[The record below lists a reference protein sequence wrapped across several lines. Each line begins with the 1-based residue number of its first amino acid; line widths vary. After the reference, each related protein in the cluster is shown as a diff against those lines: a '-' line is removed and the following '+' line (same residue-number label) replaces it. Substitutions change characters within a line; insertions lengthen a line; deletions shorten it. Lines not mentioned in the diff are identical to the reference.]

1 MTRHPLNQL
10 AYASDPSL
18 EYRQARGV
26 PPIPHDRSMS
36 LSLCRQNPR
45 TDPMTRQTSR
55 SGSGSHGSS
64 ANANSSGT
72 PRRRIQVA
80 CGRCRKRKIRCSGDP
95 GDGTGCTNC
104 KGASVA
110 HGTCV
115 FLRVQ
120 CEMAEL
126 VPDHMLMVS
135 GYEQVSSATID
146 LPPHPY
152 SSSSSASSSSSS
164 LALGHPHATIT
175 SPAMHHHHGLNSQ
188 HLLGQLPMRHH
199 TMNPAGL
206 SSDVMS
212 MKSVHHQDTMG
223 GTGGTDGSGLIL
235 GGDMSNGTSGGSGIS
250 SGDLYNGNYPQFL
263 QPEIATSSSLI
274 SGQQGQW
281 SSLPSS
287 GRQANSGLYLDQDQ
301 APTLQN
307 YMPAPSTRM
316 PSHTSL
322 DGYNTIF
329 PALSSLSS
337 SLPEG
342 ISPRTTLAD
351 RVTLPSPF
359 RTPASENIS
368 LRTSSTNDLTSGNYV
383 TQSVQPPTV
392 GRSYSP
398 WAGESGFT
406 TTSTSSSNP
415 TVPTT
420 KASAV
425 NISPPLSY
433 LSPVASHPTQ
443 SIIPLALPLPPTLTQ
458 YSTNTSPIFPLS
470 SSNSSL
476 LPSGPHSSS
485 ILNSSFDSFTSQPL
499 QSLSQQPKSIRSD
512 SESSSGGAN
521 TSGANGSSGTGTTA
535 GGSSSGGGSGSGC
548 TAGSTNA
555 GPSNSKM
562 NTPATTMRT
571 SSTSSSAC
579 SPTYPRSSGG
589 GSHDFVSKLFAAHMD

>member
-10 AYASDPSL
+10 SYASDPPL
-18 EYRQARGV
+18 EYRQPRGI
-26 PPIPHDRSMS
+26 PPLPQDRSMS

-55 SGSGSHGSS
+55 SGSSSHGSS

-95 GDGTGCTNC
+95 GDNTGCTNC
-104 KGASVA
+104 KSASVPQ
-110 HGTCV
+110 GTCI

-126 VPDHMLMVS
+126 VPEHMLVVS
-135 GYEQVSSATID
+135 GYEQVPPTTID
-146 LPPHPY
+146 LPPPPY

-164 LALGHPHATIT
+164 LALGHPHANIT
-175 SPAMHHHHGLNSQ
+175 SPPMHHHHSLNSQ
-188 HLLGQLPMRHH
+188 HLMSQLPMRHH
-199 TMNPAGL
+199 TMNPTGL
-206 SSDVMS
+206 SNDVMS
-212 MKSVHHQDTMG
+212 LKSVHHQDPMG
-223 GTGGTDGSGLIL
+223 GTGGTDGNGLIL
-235 GGDMSNGTSGGSGIS
+235 GGGGE
-250 SGDLYNGNYPQFL
+250 LYNGNYPQFL
-263 QPEIATSSSLI
+263 QPEIATSSSLVG
-274 SGQQGQW
+274 GQQGQW
-281 SSLPSS
+281 SPLPSS
-287 GRQANSGLYLDQDQ
+287 GRQANSALYLDQDQ
-301 APTLQN
+301 APSLQS

-316 PSHTSL
+316 PSHSSL

-342 ISPRTTLAD
+342 VSPRTTLAD

-359 RTPASENIS
+359 RTQASENIS
-368 LRTSSTNDLTSGNYV
+368 LRANGTNDLTSGNYV
-383 TQSVQPPTV
+383 TQSIQTHVV

-398 WAGESGFT
+398 WAGEPGFT
-406 TTSTSSSNP
+406 TTSAPSSNSA
-415 TVPTT
+415 VPTT
-420 KASAV
+420 KTPIV

-433 LSPVASHPTQ
+433 LNPTVSQPAQ
-443 SIIPLALPLPPTLTQ
+443 SIIPPALPLPPTLTS
-458 YSTNTSPIFPLS
+458 YSTSTSPIFPLS

-512 SESSSGGAN
+512 SESSGGGAN
-521 TSGANGSSGTGTTA
+521 TSGTSGSSGTSASASGSGIGSACTAIGTTA
-535 GGSSSGGGSGSGC
+535 
-548 TAGSTNA
+548 ST
-555 GPSNSKM
+555 SNPKM
-562 NTPATTMRT
+562 NTPAPIMRT
-571 SSTSSSAC
+571 SSTSSSGC
-579 SPTYPRSSGG
+579 SPAYSRSSAGG
-589 GSHDFVSKLFAAHMD
+589 HSDYASKLFPDHMAD